1 MSRYNQLQSKKYKLI
16 KKMSNESPTSVT
28 YSLIS
33 PNGFPLLLTLRDEK
47 MGILMTNMGL
57 LETSLKSKG
66 FTPQI
71 KKTFGEKKPIEYVQG
86 EVCPKCGKP
95 LIVVNNDKMISKCSD
110 NKYNPVTKKGE
121 PCDYVK
127 WRENK

>member
-1 MSRYNQLQSKKYKLI
+1 
-16 KKMSNESPTSVT
+16 MSNESPTSVT

-66 FTPQI
+66 FTPQV
-71 KKTFGEKKPIEYVQG
+71 KKTFGEKKPLDIV
-86 EVCPKCGKP
+86 VDRKCPKCGNQ
-95 LIVVNNDKMISKCSD
+95 LVNQTTSAGKKMIKCIT
-110 NKYNPVTKKGE
+110 NKWNPVTKQAEG
-121 PCDYVK
+121 CDFLEWV
-127 WRENK
+127 N

>member
-1 MSRYNQLQSKKYKLI
+1 MNNST
-16 KKMSNESPTSVT
+16 ESPASVT
-28 YSLIS
+28 YSVQRE
-33 PNGFPLLLTLRDEK
+33 GFNILFTVRSDSGITLLDTMDTIEAK
-47 MGILMTNMGL
+47 
-57 LETSLKSKG
+57 LKSKG
-66 FTPQI
+66 YAPQI
-71 KKTFGEKKPIEYVQG
+71 KKTFGEKKPVEYVQG